1 MAGRYVF
8 DKESFSFKKVTYSVW
23 GVVRTVLKY
32 SIAIITLSVIY
43 YVVGSLF
50 ISTDMEKRL
59 RRENRA
65 YEKEYARMREEERL
79 LADVVKGLQVKDDG
93 IYEQIFHTS
102 APMASPSAVTDY
114 SAAAD
119 TVPDRD
125 LVSFTAE
132 KASRLVASAA
142 EIEASLQGFT
152 ESVLSEDFVCP
163 PLGIPVKDLSYS
175 QIGASVGMKINPFY
189 KVPVQHNG
197 LDLLMPQGTDV
208 FSTASG
214 TVTEVEHS
222 RQGQGNV
229 VALDHGNGW
238 VTRYS
243 HLADISVSRGQKV
256 PKGKKIG
263 TVGMTGSSFAP
274 HLHYEV
280 IFNGTYCDPV
290 CYLLDGVGMEEYADN
305 VYMSINTEQSMD

>member
-8 DKESFSFKKVTYSVW
+8 DRESFSFKKATYSAW

-32 SIAIITLSVIY
+32 SIAIVTLSVIY
-43 YVVGSLF
+43 YIVGSLF
-50 ISTDMEKRL
+50 ISTDLEKRL
-59 RRENRA
+59 RKENRT
-65 YEKEYARMREEERL
+65 YEKEYERLREEERL
-79 LADVVKGLQVKDDG
+79 LADVVKGLQAKDDG
-93 IYEQIFHTS
+93 IYQQIFHTS
-102 APMASPSAVTDY
+102 APLASPSAISDF

-125 LVSFTAE
+125 LVGFTAE
-132 KASRLVASAA
+132 KATRLVDAA
-142 EIEASLQGFT
+142 ARVDASLRGFNET
-152 ESVLSEDFVCP
+152 VLSEGFVCP
-163 PLGIPVKDLSYS
+163 PLGMPVKGISYS

-208 FSTASG
+208 FSTAAG

-222 RQGQGNV
+222 RKGQGNV
-229 VALDHGNGW
+229 VAVDHGNGW
-238 VTRYS
+238 VTRYA
-243 HLADISVSRGQKV
+243 HLAEISVSKGQKIAR
-256 PKGKKIG
+256 GRKIG

-280 IFNGTYCDPV
+280 LFNGKVCDPV
-290 CYLLDGVGMEEYADN
+290 CYLLDGVGMEAYADN
-305 VYMSINTEQSMD
+305 VYMSVNTEQSMD